1 LLNSKYLA
9 QLTVVICTFNRLNHL
24 KLILNS
30 LNRSEVGKSFKLLI
44 VDNSDNDL
52 TQRFYNHNRSHFT
65 HPIIFARIAGNGVS
79 KARNYAIENVD
90 TPYILFIDDDC
101 LILHDTMKQ
110 VVDYLDVNKPD
121 ALTTDIIG
129 VLPFNRAHCIDPMEF
144 VSVDDVHGKPHY
156 ISSTFFCVKSKVLR
170 QLGGFDENYGPKGG
184 HHGYGDDTK
193 LEFKL
198 EEANIQVHKIKNA
211 PVLHFSH
218 GLKSKIWII
227 TRMNLAYYQLKLRR
241 EGYIIATHPM
251 MLFGRSLY
259 YLLRTSSKAIFKI
272 SFNCHTLFSILR
284 EIGVMLGCIKYYLRR

>member
-1 LLNSKYLA
+1 MA

-30 LNRSEVGKSFKLLI
+30 LNGSEVGKSFKLLI

-79 KARNYAIENVD
+79 KARNYAIKNVD

-101 LILHDTMKQ
+101 LLLHDTMNQ
-110 VVDYLDVNKPD
+110 VVDYLDMNKPD
-121 ALTTDIIG
+121 ALTTEIIG
-129 VLPFNRAHCIDPMEF
+129 VLPFNRAHCIESQEF
-144 VSVDDVHGKPHY
+144 VNVDDVHGKPHY
-156 ISSTFFCVKSKVLR
+156 ISSTFLCVKSKVLR
-170 QLGGFDENYGPKGG
+170 DFGGFDENYGPKGS

-193 LEFKL
+193 LELKL
-198 EEANIQVHKIKNA
+198 KQANIQVDKIKNA

-218 GLKSKIWII
+218 GLNGKIWII

-241 EGYIIATHPM
+241 EGFDIALPPM
-251 MLFGRSLY
+251 MLFTRGVY
-259 YLLRTSSKAIFKI
+259 YFFRTSARAFFRF
-272 SFNCHTLFSILR
+272 SFDCRTKFSILR
-284 EIGVMLGCIKYYLRR
+284 EVGVMLGCIKYYLRR